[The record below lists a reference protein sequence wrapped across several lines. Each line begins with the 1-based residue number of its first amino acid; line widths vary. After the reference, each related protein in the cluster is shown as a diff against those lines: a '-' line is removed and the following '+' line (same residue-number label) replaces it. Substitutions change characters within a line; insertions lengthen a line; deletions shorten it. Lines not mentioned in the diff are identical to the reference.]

1 MKDKLDNDND
11 VDSNCSSDEE
21 DRDGE
26 RKRGEDP
33 IGQEML
39 VEEENLN
46 QPLDA
51 DVGLRIR
58 VSEYF
63 EQDGTKIDQEDEIDD
78 GLVKEINILDFGE
91 LCFTSQSTNCS
102 CFPKKKK
109 RKKEK

>member
-26 RKRGEDP
+26 PKRGEDP

-46 QPLDA
+46 
-51 DVGLRIR
+51 
-58 VSEYF
+58 
-63 EQDGTKIDQEDEIDD
+63 
-78 GLVKEINILDFGE
+78 
-91 LCFTSQSTNCS
+91 
-102 CFPKKKK
+102 
-109 RKKEK
+109 

>member
-46 QPLDA
+46 
-51 DVGLRIR
+51 
-58 VSEYF
+58 
-63 EQDGTKIDQEDEIDD
+63 
-78 GLVKEINILDFGE
+78 
-91 LCFTSQSTNCS
+91 
-102 CFPKKKK
+102 
-109 RKKEK
+109 